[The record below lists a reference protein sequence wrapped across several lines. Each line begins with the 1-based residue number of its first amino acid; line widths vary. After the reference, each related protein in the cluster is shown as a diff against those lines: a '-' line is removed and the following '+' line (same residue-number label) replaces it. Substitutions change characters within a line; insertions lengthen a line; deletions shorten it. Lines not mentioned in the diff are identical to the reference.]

1 MINNS
6 KSQACT
12 VFGIR
17 GAKVMPF
24 LEMTKQNVI
33 YFYFKKLFLKETFAF
48 SDYSC
53 IFAVDMGSIQQ
64 SEYCC
69 RNFMVIRN

>member
-1 MINNS
+1 MNNKS
-6 KSQACT
+6 KPQACS

-17 GAKVMPF
+17 GAKVLSF
-24 LEMTKQNVI
+24 LEMAKQNVI
-33 YFYFKKLFLKETFAF
+33 YFYFKKHFLIETFAF

-53 IFAVDMGSIQQ
+53 IFAGDMGSIQQ

>member
-6 KSQACT
+6 KPQACT

-17 GAKVMPF
+17 AAKVMPF

-33 YFYFKKLFLKETFAF
+33 YF
-48 SDYSC
+48 
-53 IFAVDMGSIQQ
+53 ISIVK
-64 SEYCC
+64 
-69 RNFMVIRN
+69 F

>member
-6 KSQACT
+6 KPQACS

-24 LEMTKQNVI
+24 LEKTKQNVI
-33 YFYFKKLFLKETFAF
+33 YSLIPQHYNLTLFI
-48 SDYSC
+48 SS
-53 IFAVDMGSIQQ
+53 
-64 SEYCC
+64 
-69 RNFMVIRN
+69 

>member
-1 MINNS
+1 MNNKS
-6 KSQACT
+6 KPQACS

-33 YFYFKKLFLKETFAF
+33 YFFNCRCKVNVNQGRFPTSQIVFNSAFLWHKKVL
-48 SDYSC
+48 
-53 IFAVDMGSIQQ
+53 
-64 SEYCC
+64 
-69 RNFMVIRN
+69 IRHNPQ

>member
-1 MINNS
+1 MNNKS
-6 KSQACT
+6 KPQACS

-17 GAKVMPF
+17 GAKVLSF

-33 YFYFKKLFLKETFAF
+33 YFYFKKHFLVETFAF

-53 IFAVDMGSIQQ
+53 IFAGDMRCSVLDWH
-64 SEYCC
+64 
-69 RNFMVIRN
+69 NFC

>member
-6 KSQACT
+6 KPQAST

-33 YFYFKKLFLKETFAF
+33 YF
-48 SDYSC
+48 
-53 IFAVDMGSIQQ
+53 IQ
-64 SEYCC
+64 Y
-69 RNFMVIRN
+69 VKI